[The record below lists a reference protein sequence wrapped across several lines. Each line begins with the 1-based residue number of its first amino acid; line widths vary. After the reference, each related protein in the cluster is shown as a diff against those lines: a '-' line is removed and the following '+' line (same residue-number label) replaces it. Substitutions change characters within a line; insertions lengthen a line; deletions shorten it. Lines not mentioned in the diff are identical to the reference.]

1 MTEPQNIN
9 DVIKILRTADIAT
22 MWEYSQ
28 HMAGVL
34 ESVLGDLSTLHGLIW
49 YARNVTLEKVDEP
62 LTEVHITS
70 MVPEELLRDLLG
82 VIARGIEN

>member
-22 MWEYSQ
+22 LWEYSQ

-34 ESVLGDLSTLHGLIW
+34 ESVSQDLDTFHGLIW

-62 LTEVHITS
+62 LTEVQIRS

-82 VIARGIEN
+82 VLSRGVGD